1 MLNIALDGPCGGGKS
16 TVADILA
23 QKLDIL
29 HLDTGAMY
37 RACALCAIKRE
48 VDCLDEEAVSGFIND
63 IDIEIRYQ
71 NGRQITM
78 LDGEDV
84 SEKIRANE
92 VSMMSSDIS
101 SLKCVREKMVEM
113 QREVAK
119 RNDCI
124 LDGRDIGTVV
134 LPDATFKFYIT
145 ATPTVR
151 AERRYKELTGKG
163 QKVDFEDLI
172 EEINRR
178 DYNDS
183 HRKIS
188 PLKKADDAILIDTSE
203 MTVKEVVDKLLSY
216 ITKND
221 K

>member
-1 MLNIALDGPCGGGKS
+1 MLNIALDGPSGSGKS
-16 TVADILA
+16 TVAGILA
-23 QKLDIL
+23 EKLDIL

-37 RACALCAIKRE
+37 RACALAALKRNIN
-48 VDCLDEEAVSGFIND
+48 CLDEKSVSEFIDD
-63 IDIEIRYQ
+63 IDLEIRYE
-71 NGRQITM
+71 NGGQKTI

-84 SEKIRANE
+84 SKKIRNNE

-101 SLKCVREKMVEM
+101 SLPAVRRKMVEM
-113 QREVAK
+113 QRVVAK
-119 RNDCI
+119 NNSCI

-134 LPDATFKFYIT
+134 LPDAEFKFYIT
-145 ATPTVR
+145 ATPEVR
-151 AERRYKELTGKG
+151 AERRRIELLEKG
-163 QKVDFEDLI
+163 QAVGFSVLL

-188 PLKKADDAILIDTSE
+188 PLKQAEDAILIDTSDLS
-203 MTVKEVVDKLLSY
+203 VNEVVDKILS
-216 ITKND
+216 IIKS

>member
-23 QKLDIL
+23 KELDVL

-37 RACALCAIKRE
+37 RACALAALKRKI
-48 VDCLDEEAVSGFIND
+48 DCLDEVAVSSFIED
-63 IDIEIRYQ
+63 IDLVIRYE
-71 NGRQITM
+71 NGKQKTI

-92 VSMMSSDIS
+92 VSMMSSNVS
-101 SLKCVREKMVEM
+101 SLQSVRRKMVEM

-119 RNDCI
+119 LNDCI

-134 LPDATFKFYIT
+134 LPDANYKFYVT
-145 ATPTVR
+145 ATPEVR
-151 AERRYKELTGKG
+151 AERRYKELLSKG
-163 QKVDFEDLI
+163 QQVDYDALLAEV
-172 EEINRR
+172 NQR

-183 HRKIS
+183 HRAIS
-188 PLKKADDAILIDTSE
+188 PLKQAKDAIVIDTTDLS
-203 MTVKEVVDKLLSY
+203 VSEVVDK
-216 ITKND
+216 IMNIIKG

>member
-37 RACALCAIKRE
+37 RACALCAIKLG

-145 ATPTVR
+145 ATPAVR
-151 AERRYKELTGKG
+151 AERRYKELTEKG

>member
-37 RACALCAIKRE
+37 RACALCAIKRG

-145 ATPTVR
+145 ATPTIR

-216 ITKND
+216 ITKYD